1 MKRLYISSAALTL
14 LLSSHV
20 ALAQTNTASTT
31 ASSTESDGGFFST
44 VIENVTDIGG
54 AVQEQIQGPE
64 SALDRRVQERIT
76 NLAANISNRFDGIIA
91 RMQNIIDRLTARIE
105 KQASA
110 GYDVSAARTSLNSAQ
125 RSLDEAKEHMADID
139 EAVTEALGSTDP
151 RTKWKSVR
159 AKFISARDAIK
170 IAHGELR
177 NTIITLKGSSQ
188 TVTETATTSVTTQ

>member
-1 MKRLYISSAALTL
+1 MKRLYISSVAITFL
-14 LLSSHV
+14 LGSHI
-20 ALAQTNTASTT
+20 ASAQTDTASGT
-31 ASSTESDGGFFST
+31 ASSTETGGGFFST

-91 RMQNIIDRLTARIE
+91 RMQNIIDRLSQRIE

-110 GYDVSAARTSLNSAQ
+110 GYDVGAARASLDSAQ
-125 RSLDEAKEHMADID
+125 RSLDEAKQQMTDID
-139 EAVTEALGSTDP
+139 EAVADALGSTDP
-151 RTKWKSVR
+151 RTKWKGVR
-159 AKFISARDAIK
+159 AKFVTARDAIK

-177 NTIITLKGSSQ
+177 NTIITLKGSPQ
-188 TVTETATTSVTTQ
+188 TVNETATTSVTTQ